1 MTALTRHELL
11 FQGRMNIRYHE
22 SLERFYGQ
30 FLNWTAFVSLLL
42 SSAAFATLGS
52 LFPADW
58 QPAQTWLVAGLA
70 LSVAG
75 LNGALL
81 AFGMLNRLMTHAE
94 LKKQWILFLGRLPAT
109 DDAHLAEAEQ
119 AFHALNAQEPAPD
132 QRRLD
137 RAYEETCASLG
148 LKPYTPF
155 NVGKISKQS
164 PQ

>member
-22 SLERFYGQ
+22 DLERFYSQ

-42 SSAAFATLGS
+42 SSAAFAALGS

-58 QPAQTWLVAGLA
+58 QPVSTLVVAVLA
-70 LSVAG
+70 MSVAG

-94 LKKQWILFLGRLPAT
+94 LKKQWIGFLGRLSAT
-109 DDAHLAEAEQ
+109 DDDHLADIEQ

-137 RAYEETCASLG
+137 RAYEATCVSLG
-148 LKPYTPF
+148 RKPHAPL
-155 NVGKISKQS
+155 
-164 PQ
+164 